1 MTIYMYIKKIYQ
13 NGMNGKKKAR
23 HLLRMSGFFYSIKN
37 VCFSCESNNRN
48 HTKGDVIMKSEAK
61 RIAEMITVHIFLSKI
76 GGQPFVY
83 DGGIRCI
90 YKNNVMDVAFIDD
103 NIITIHN
110 AHKLDN
116 GYRVFDSVIVDTNTT
131 FSIDEIIEKCE
142 KNPLR
147 PLQMERIKEAIDHGL
162 PF

>member
-1 MTIYMYIKKIYQ
+1 
-13 NGMNGKKKAR
+13 
-23 HLLRMSGFFYSIKN
+23 MSGFFYSIKN
-37 VCFSCESNNRN
+37 VCFGCEYKHKT
-48 HTKGDVIMKSEAK
+48 HTQGDVVMKSEAK

-76 GGQPFVY
+76 GGQPFIY
-83 DGGIRCI
+83 DGGVRCI

-116 GYRVFDSVIVDTNTT
+116 GYRVFDSVVVDTNTT